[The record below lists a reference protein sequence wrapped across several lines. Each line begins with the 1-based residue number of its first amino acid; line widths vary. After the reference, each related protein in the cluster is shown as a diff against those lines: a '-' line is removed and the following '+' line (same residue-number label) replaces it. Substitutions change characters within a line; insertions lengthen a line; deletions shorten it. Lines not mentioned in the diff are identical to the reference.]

1 MTGHCQ
7 CQSWQSPIVGG
18 VQSRCVGRPLTEVT
32 EVSVSPARGI
42 LSTGSETMAV
52 TENARQILK

>member
-7 CQSWQSPIVGG
+7 RQSWQSPIGGVLSRSVGG
-18 VQSRCVGRPLTEVT
+18 RLTEVT
-32 EVSVSPARGI
+32 EVSVNPVRGI

-52 TENARQILK
+52 TENAS

>member
-7 CQSWQSPIVGG
+7 RQSWQSPIGGVLSRSVGG
-18 VQSRCVGRPLTEVT
+18 RLTEVT
-32 EVSVSPARGI
+32 EVSVNPVRGI

-52 TENARQILK
+52 TENASWILK